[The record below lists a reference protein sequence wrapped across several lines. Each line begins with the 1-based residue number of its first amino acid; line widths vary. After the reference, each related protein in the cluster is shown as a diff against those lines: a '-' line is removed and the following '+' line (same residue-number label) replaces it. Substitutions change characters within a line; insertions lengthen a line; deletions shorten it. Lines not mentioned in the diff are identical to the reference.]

1 MRYNEDSY
9 RYVYDRNQILSLA
22 DTGSISAQKRQ
33 QTIDY
38 FKNRQTDVK
47 VTSPL
52 MTIVLVM
59 GLIAPFLVA
68 MLLLVRAIKRHDPT
82 PGVLSL
88 SLFLFVYAVHL
99 FLVMGDKQRERK
111 PDRLPGILNAFMLIA
126 LGITLPVLFF
136 GVLPYEDEGQ
146 SMYFVLGT
154 FLSGIGAILFI
165 NVLLV
170 LTEKIRIYRNKTE
183 GRCIGYVRTIVKEQ
197 RNGLF
202 SSIVYTS
209 PLFELDINGEKFAA
223 FYDHLTEGRNSSTA
237 IGETVT
243 LHVSSKD
250 PGYIM
255 APVCR
260 RVIWKF
266 AGAAVLIAIG
276 VFLIIS
282 VLNGHVEGSAL
293 HW

>member
-22 DTGSISAQKRQ
+22 DTDSISAQKRQ

-52 MTIVLVM
+52 MTIV
-59 GLIAPFLVA
+59 
-68 MLLLVRAIKRHDPT
+68 
-82 PGVLSL
+82 
-88 SLFLFVYAVHL
+88 
-99 FLVMGDKQRERK
+99 
-111 PDRLPGILNAFMLIA
+111 
-126 LGITLPVLFF
+126 
-136 GVLPYEDEGQ
+136 
-146 SMYFVLGT
+146 
-154 FLSGIGAILFI
+154 
-165 NVLLV
+165 
-170 LTEKIRIYRNKTE
+170 
-183 GRCIGYVRTIVKEQ
+183 KEQ
-197 RNGLF
+197 KNGLF
-202 SSIVYTS
+202 TSTVYTS
-209 PLFELDINGEKFAA
+209 PLFEMDINGEKFAA
-223 FYDHLTEGRNSSTA
+223 FYDHLTEGRNSRTA

-243 LHVSSKD
+243 LHVSSKE
-250 PGYIM
+250 PRYIM
-255 APVCR
+255 APVFR

-276 VFLIIS
+276 AFLIIS